1 MSNALNAAP
10 ISRAETHALVLLLLA
25 QVVLFLIPLIVL
37 GQAIGWPASLRLP
50 AAEALPLIARNANA
64 VQIGY
69 WGYLLTAT
77 AMIPLVLALHRHA
90 RAQGVSGLLPDAM
103 AAFGIAAA
111 VLKTLGIVRWL
122 IAMPTLAQAHGATSD
137 PALRQAL
144 EIGYLALNSYA
155 GSVGEL
161 LGVQWLSGL
170 WLILLGIVLARAGL
184 RRNGLASALLGLG
197 FASLAFR
204 TLVPAFEILM
214 AILPPLGL
222 GWFLVLALTIGRQR
236 SRAA

>member
-90 RAQGVSGLLPDAM
+90 RRRVFPACCRMPWLPSASQQRPENAGHRPVADRHAHPGASPWCDIRSGPA
-103 AAFGIAAA
+103 
-111 VLKTLGIVRWL
+111 
-122 IAMPTLAQAHGATSD
+122 PGA
-137 PALRQAL
+137 
-144 EIGYLALNSYA
+144 GK
-155 GSVGEL
+155 
-161 LGVQWLSGL
+161 
-170 WLILLGIVLARAGL
+170 
-184 RRNGLASALLGLG
+184 SA
-197 FASLAFR
+197 
-204 TLVPAFEILM
+204 I
-214 AILPPLGL
+214 
-222 GWFLVLALTIGRQR
+222 
-236 SRAA
+236 SR